1 MHRTLAETIESFSR
15 GIEGSKRPEDR
26 KLAADYLA
34 ALAPL
39 LARATL
45 GENILRDL
53 GTIERLF
60 GQTWIIDFAP
70 FEEAFEKW
78 RAFKA
83 EYEQWAA
90 SGMTVNERLHAFG
103 LAELFDEA
111 CKSRDVERVREL
123 LRAVHVDEPSIQ
135 KILQQLL
142 GVST

>member
-1 MHRTLAETIESFSR
+1 MHRTLAETIQSFSR
-15 GIEGSKRPEDR
+15 GIELSKRPEDR

-60 GQTWIIDFAP
+60 GQTWIIESAP

-83 EYEQWAA
+83 EYQQWAV
-90 SGMTVNERLHAFG
+90 SGMTVNERLHAVG
-103 LAELFDEA
+103 LLEAFDEA
-111 CKSRDVERVREL
+111 CKSHDVEKARRL
-123 LRAVHVDEPSIQ
+123 LLEVHVDEPSIQ
-135 KILQQLL
+135 KILEQI
-142 GVST
+142 